1 MQTEE
6 SFLSFY
12 PQFSVFAGGVVLTE
26 YLSQANARFQDF
38 GSDAEEA
45 RRLYTAHRLTLYA
58 ASLPPENCPP
68 SAALLADSGR
78 GALQAVSSR
87 RVGEVS
93 VTYSGAFF
101 ASSASAGFRDL
112 DLTAYG
118 LQLRSLLRLYGY
130 ARYFP

>member
-1 MQTEE
+1 MLTAA
-6 SFLSFY
+6 SFLAFY
-12 PQFSVFAGGVVLTE
+12 PQFAFFAGSPVLPE
-26 YLSQANARFQDF
+26 YLEQANARFSDF
-38 GSDAEEA
+38 GADAEEA

-58 ASLPPENCPP
+58 ASLPAEDQTP
-68 SAALLADSGR
+68 SAARLAEAGR

-87 RVGEVS
+87 KVGEVS
-93 VTYSGAFF
+93 VTYTGAFF
-101 ASSASAGFRDL
+101 AASASAGFRDL